1 MQSGRT
7 CPKRSKE
14 AARAPGTLLL
24 ALVLLVAAASRSRA
38 DGAMV
43 RYRGMHPLSPHQG
56 AYCYVDAL
64 HLHRVTPPDMRVYVV
79 LKNGENVFVG
89 DPVALGYDG
98 PRFGYFGPHPLTIGT
113 DGATEAPPIF
123 CYIAGPHFHATPPSP
138 SPAMVQ
144 KDGVYWY
151 IGPPPP
157 SDPARIWVNEV
168 HGIASYTPPKVSVS
182 AAPPGYHP
190 FDTGPATSAPAP
202 VTATARPGRAKAA
215 ARAAKAPKAAA
226 EQP

>member
-1 MQSGRT
+1 VQSGGT
-7 CPKRSKE
+7 SPKRTKG
-14 AARAPGTLLL
+14 AARASGTRLLVLVLLL
-24 ALVLLVAAASRSRA
+24 AAPSSSRA
-38 DGAMV
+38 DGPMV

-79 LKNGENVFVG
+79 LKDGENVFVG

-98 PRFGYFGPHPLTIGT
+98 PKFGYFGPHPLAVATAGAT
-113 DGATEAPPIF
+113 AGATEAPPIF
-123 CYIAGPHFHATPPSP
+123 CYIAGPHFHATPPPP

-151 IGPPPP
+151 VGPPPP
-157 SDPARIWVNEV
+157 SDPARLWVNEV
-168 HGIASYTPPKVSVS
+168 HGIANYSPPKVSVS

-190 FDTGPATSAPAP
+190 FDTGQRTPAPVPLTAPAP
-202 VTATARPGRAKAA
+202 ARPRRAK
-215 ARAAKAPKAAA
+215 PP
-226 EQP
+226 QPAVGQP